1 MLDICLF
8 HYILHLLHNQL
19 LFFSISSGWLEDYTG
34 NWKASF
40 ILTACLFLTSSLIVS
55 MEPLL
60 VRYFMNT
67 TNSDKN
73 ENQTSEAKRSPEVDD
88 ETGSLL
94 ESDGVEVSFT
104 SARISRIYRPYDT
117 DKAVRRQHLS
127 PAPIVDKLDV

>member
-34 NWKASF
+34 NWNASF